1 MFKWL
6 KKVINNNN
14 SSSSS
19 SSSDLNDE
27 GLQSD
32 LNDLYIVYDSIL
44 NYKRFDGYLGSK
56 CVGNYQYL
64 SGFEIKKIISDTL
77 KLTGDHP
84 ELLLHLDKLNEYV
97 FKLKMATTTLLDI
110 YDNKDNLA
118 QDVYKQQKSDAK
130 KIIFQLVHHI
140 SDCNK
145 KLSGLYQDENSAT
158 INFLKKQM
166 GMTVDD
172 PQEEYGK
179 FYKEHVGNPTSVAEF
194 RDLADGLNSD
204 DDSAQAESGILITV
218 EPQDSAEAMRKLFRQ
233 FREHGAGINGAWR
246 APIVSS
252 EDVKFVNMSISKS
265 NDATNEQDEGLYGQA
280 KKANNDLEHER
291 QIDNKIEE
299 IHANKIYSG
308 YVNANKLC
316 SGDVDDTNRKIK
328 QA

>member
-6 KKVINNNN
+6 KKVINNNS

-19 SSSDLNDE
+19 SSSDLNDG
-27 GLQSD
+27 GLQNA
-32 LNDLYIVYDSIL
+32 LNNLYISYDKIL

-56 CVGNYQYL
+56 CVGNYQCL

-110 YDNKDNLA
+110 YDSKDNLA

-145 KLSGLYQDENSAT
+145 TLSGLYQDENSAT

-166 GMTVDD
+166 GMAVDD
-172 PQEEYGK
+172 PQEEDGK
-179 FYKEHVGNPTSVAEF
+179 FY
-194 RDLADGLNSD
+194 
-204 DDSAQAESGILITV
+204 
-218 EPQDSAEAMRKLFRQ
+218 
-233 FREHGAGINGAWR
+233 REHGAGINGAWR

-252 EDVKFVNMSISKS
+252 GDVKFVNMSISKS
-265 NDATNEQDEGLYGQA
+265 NDATNEQDEDLYEQA
-280 KKANNDLEHER
+280 KKANNNLEHER
-291 QIDNKIEE
+291 QIDNKIKE
-299 IHANKIYSG
+299 IHANKLRSG
-308 YVNANKLC
+308 DANANKLC
-316 SGDVDDTNRKIK
+316 SGDVDDTNIKIK
-328 QA
+328 QAKKITSKPSQGNTDRFVATKEGKDEEY